1 MMSKLDR
8 RIIISKDGVKNKKN
22 NDSDIDLSV
31 QILESNKKLSEEFN
45 ESDENIKEMFL
56 LENGYMYLDLDVNFN
71 NEANLMVLYYS
82 KNMSEETKNIM
93 FDLLNEETRKSK
105 IIELFNDRESK
116 IVLSQTNNIKLYDS
130 DLYNHL
136 SEEDKEK
143 VEEEF
148 FENGEKAGVDL
159 TAKLLPWNKK
169 DLKLVKTLKE

>member
-93 FDLLNEETRKSK
+93 FDLLNE
-105 IIELFNDRESK
+105 
-116 IVLSQTNNIKLYDS
+116 
-130 DLYNHL
+130 
-136 SEEDKEK
+136 
-143 VEEEF
+143 
-148 FENGEKAGVDL
+148 
-159 TAKLLPWNKK
+159 
-169 DLKLVKTLKE
+169 